1 MGETAGSRE
10 APAETVLTVSYRPSR
25 AAEEV
30 TMFISEPFI
39 RFESPAVAPV
49 RVSAGFRSLAAVFAV
64 AITLFVVLLAA
75 TPAITGICPAPHSD
89 TPVHLAR

>member
-1 MGETAGSRE
+1 MS
-10 APAETVLTVSYRPSR
+10 VSYRPSR

-30 TMFISEPFI
+30 TMFVSEPFI

-49 RVSAGFRSLAAVFAV
+49 SVPAGIRSLVAVLMV
-64 AITLFVVLLAA
+64 AIVLFVAMLVA
-75 TPAITGICPAPHSD
+75 TPSIVRLCHAPRAG